1 MNIQR
6 QDNATKNSELTIADN
21 HFGWRQLLWTGPASL
36 GHCRPK
42 TGNIIYSRLGFL
54 VISKKFSDKK
64 RDLKKLSI
72 ILA

>member
-36 GHCRPK
+36 GHCRLK
-42 TGNIIYSRLGFL
+42 TGNIIDKRLGFFG
-54 VISKKFSDKK
+54 SSEK
-64 RDLKKLSI
+64 
-72 ILA
+72 IL